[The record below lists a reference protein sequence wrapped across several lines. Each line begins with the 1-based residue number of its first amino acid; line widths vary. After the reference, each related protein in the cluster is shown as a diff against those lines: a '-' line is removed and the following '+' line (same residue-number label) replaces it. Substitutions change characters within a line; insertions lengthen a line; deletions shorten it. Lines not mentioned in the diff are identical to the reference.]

1 MPSPQPSSIPVNQ
14 AMRCIDGTQLTKSGI
29 CEQGECMRIRINAV
43 RAAPD
48 LLPMSVA
55 TQG

>member
-1 MPSPQPSSIPVNQ
+1 
-14 AMRCIDGTQLTKSGI
+14 MRCIVGTQLTKSGI
-29 CEQGECMRIRINAV
+29 CEQGECVRIRINAV

-48 LLPMSVA
+48 SLPMSVA

>member
-1 MPSPQPSSIPVNQ
+1 
-14 AMRCIDGTQLTKSGI
+14 MRYIVGAQLTKSGV
-29 CEQGECMRIRINAV
+29 CEQRECVRIRINAV

-48 LLPMSVA
+48 SLPMSVA